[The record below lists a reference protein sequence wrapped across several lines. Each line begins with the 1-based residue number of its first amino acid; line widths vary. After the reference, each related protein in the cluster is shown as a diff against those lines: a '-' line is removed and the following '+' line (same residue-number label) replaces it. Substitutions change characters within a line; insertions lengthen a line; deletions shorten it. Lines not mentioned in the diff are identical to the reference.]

1 MKWIGFLVAIVL
13 PIALVQGQSKPSKQ
27 SIAEALGDTLLQQEN
42 FEGALKQ
49 YNKVAKS
56 SKLKDK
62 EARQILYK
70 RSLCYFYLGDFEK
83 GLSDLDIF
91 IPENE
96 HFIRARI
103 LRAFIY
109 RELGNDERQLEDLNE
124 ILKGDQ
130 FNIDLLK
137 WRAGLLVQMGKNRE
151 AVSELKKIKAFG
163 TDEEV
168 ELYIGLSYYGLEEPD
183 SAITHFDEAIAIN
196 GGFLPAYQYA
206 GTLAIEQGANELAL
220 SYINLALMLEP
231 DNIQLVFYK
240 GIALVQVDKKDEGC
254 RLLTKAFYNGIDDAG
269 DYLKEFC
276 YQSEN

>member
-1 MKWIGFLVAIVL
+1 MKWVGFLMAMIV

-27 SIAEALGDTLLQQEN
+27 SITEALGDTLLHQED

-70 RSLCYFYLGDFEK
+70 RSLCYFYLGNFEK
-83 GLSDLDIF
+83 GLSDLNIF

-96 HFIRARI
+96 NFIRARI

-109 RELGNDERQLEDLNE
+109 RELGNEEQQLNDLNE

-151 AVSELKKIKAFG
+151 AVSELTNIKAFG

-168 ELYIGLSYYGLEEPD
+168 ELYLGLSYYGLDEPD

-206 GTLAIEQGANELAL
+206 GSLAIEQGANELAL

-254 RLLTKAFYNGIDDAG
+254 RMLTKAFNNGIDDAG